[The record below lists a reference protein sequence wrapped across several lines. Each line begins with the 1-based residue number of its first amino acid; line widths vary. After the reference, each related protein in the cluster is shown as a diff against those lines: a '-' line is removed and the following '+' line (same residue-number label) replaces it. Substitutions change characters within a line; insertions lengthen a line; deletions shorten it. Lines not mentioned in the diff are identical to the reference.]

1 MNTKKPIK
9 PLKEEK
15 KEVFTKED
23 FLKALKKATRPLP
36 KASHGK
42 GKKKTSG

>member
-1 MNTKKPIK
+1 MPKKK
-9 PLKEEK
+9 SAKKQEEK

-23 FLKALKKATRPLP
+23 FLKALKKATRPLKP

-42 GKKKTSG
+42 GKKKTSD